1 MMKKNFSIRLNF
13 DGKNVL
19 AVIVSQVRQDGRYYE
34 INIAGFPRF
43 FMKWSALGRYD
54 VVPQEGVKL
63 PYNLVLALSDA
74 LESEG
79 K

>member
-34 INIAGFPRF
+34 VNITGFPRF
-43 FMKWSALGRYD
+43 FMKWSVLGRYD
-54 VVPQEGVKL
+54 VVEQEGLKL

-74 LESEG
+74 LESGE